1 MAAIRGKKGESSSS
15 KMREEE
21 EEEDGEDNILYDLL
35 VNTEWPPEIEV
46 QVSLRRGRTGMTR
59 LLAAR
64 ALELPPRRRGEVGS

>member
-1 MAAIRGKKGESSSS
+1 MAAIRGKKGESSGS

-46 QVSLRRGRTGMTR
+46 QVSLF
-59 LLAAR
+59 AVVAQ
-64 ALELPPRRRGEVGS
+64 A